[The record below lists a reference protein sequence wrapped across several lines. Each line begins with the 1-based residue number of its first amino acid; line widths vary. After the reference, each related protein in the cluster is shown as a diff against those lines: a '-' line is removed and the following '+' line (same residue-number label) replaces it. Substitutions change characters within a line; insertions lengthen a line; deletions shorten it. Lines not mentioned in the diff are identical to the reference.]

1 MCKEVDNKNKSIKKS
16 VEDKMKEKI
25 VFDDSP
31 SFNREDEK
39 RVLLKN
45 VLCIT

>member
-16 VEDKMKEKI
+16 VEDKTKEKI
-25 VFDDSP
+25 LRSP
-31 SFNREDEK
+31 SFDREDEK